1 MDYRFLRVDVSAAT
15 FKGLSLPYQRKIA
28 LVATLSIWLVL
39 GYACCRA
46 ALLFEGYDLATDV
59 ALIILFGVTN
69 HYILCGQFI
78 LQSASKALLDV
89 TPLGVLYRQDRA
101 ILDKAKDELLTIVG
115 EVQLRDYLEYGK
127 INPAIRARGS
137 LVVMAHQ
144 RKGDLKQWIG
154 NAKNLKLLANLVYQI
169 YLVEKV
175 LLQDSE
181 TNL

>member
-1 MDYRFLRVDVSAAT
+1 MDFRFLRVNIPAAT
-15 FKGLSLPYQRKIA
+15 FDGLSLSYQRKIA
-28 LVATLSIWLVL
+28 LVATMGIWIGL
-39 GYACCRA
+39 GYACYRA
-46 ALLFEGYDLATDV
+46 ALLLEGLHLAEDV
-59 ALIILFGVTN
+59 ACMFLFGIFI
-69 HYILCGQFI
+69 HYILSGQFI
-78 LQSASKALLDV
+78 LLSASKTLLDV

-101 ILDKAKDELLTIVG
+101 ILDKAKDELLTIAG

-137 LVVMAHQ
+137 LLVMAHQ

-154 NAKNLKLLANLVYQI
+154 NSGNLKLLANLVYQI

-181 TNL
+181 TNI